1 MNEICKFKFKDGIS
15 KEMIEEQIALAIV
28 MAEYTFGQPRVRL
41 FAGYAASDGTAV
53 IDIGSDIGEHI
64 ARVFTGLMIRELGE
78 RSFTVEHI

>member
-1 MNEICKFKFKDGIS
+1 MGEICRFKFRNGIR
-15 KEMIEEQIALAIV
+15 KEVIEKQIALAIV
-28 MAEYTFGQPRVRL
+28 TTECAFGQARVRL
-41 FAGYAASDGTAV
+41 HASYAASDGRAV